1 MSLTTAQRRAIL
13 DAAAEAFPN
22 ARPVFAVI
30 GKIELHY
37 WRGDEVL
44 GLTDDLRHAAHDV
57 ACAYEDETA
66 GPCQASIEHYRAEA
80 GE

>member
-13 DAAAEAFPN
+13 DAAAAFPN
-22 ARPVFAVI
+22 AAPVFAAI
-30 GKIELHY
+30 GKIELYY

-44 GLTDDLRHAAHDV
+44 GLADDLRHAAHDV

-66 GPCQASIEHYRAEA
+66 GPCQATIEHYRAEA
-80 GE
+80 AE